1 MLPLTQQIKNRH
13 YLFSLTLALSV
24 IFLMPFMAFASTIT
38 VNTTADEFGTGA
50 SCSLREAIES
60 ANTNTAFGGCATAG
74 AAGMDTVNVP
84 TGIYTLTIM
93 GQGEDLNATGDLD
106 IYADTAGI
114 ILNGTGVV
122 SSDVVIDANSIDRVI
137 HGLVALNLNN
147 LTIKGG
153 YEAYGGGAYFTLAAS
168 VTRTTFSGNTSGN
181 VSGGAYFDST
191 ASVMETT
198 FSDNTAVNDGGGAIF
213 NSTASMTGTTFRGNS
228 TTSGSGSGGATF
240 NSTASVMETTFMSNT
255 ATSGSG
261 GAYFTLAT
269 SVIDSAFMSNTT
281 TIGNGGG
288 AYFGDTASVM
298 GTTFNGNTASSGG
311 GATFNSTTSMTGT
324 TFNGNMA
331 SSNGGGAAFWS
342 TTSVMGATFN
352 GNTGSS
358 GGGAMFGG
366 TASVTGTT
374 FSGNTASSG
383 GGAYFVDA
391 ASVTGTTFNGNTA
404 TFGGGGAYFDAAPA
418 NRLVVNVLFSRN
430 QATFYGAA
438 IYVSDASPLEIIHTT
453 IASPTVPTGAPE
465 AVYVTGGTVYLTNT
479 IIASHTTGIQQAA
492 GTVAQ
497 NYNLFFGNGANT
509 GGTVTSGGNSLTG
522 QDPLFTAPMSDDYHL
537 LSGSPASGMGIP
549 LGILTD
555 YDGDARSAT
564 APALGYDEMGG
575 MPIISIANVTTLEN
589 NGSLLFTV
597 TLSAVSLNPVT
608 VTYQT
613 VDGTATTSDSDYT
626 AIGATQLFMPAGSL
640 SQTITVTVTPDTKY
654 ETDETLVISLTNP
667 LSATLAIS
675 QATGTIQNDDTA
687 PTISIV
693 GGSALENNGSLL
705 FTVTL
710 NVASALPVTVTY
722 QTADGTATTADSDY
736 TGIGATQ
743 LFMPAGSL
751 FQTITVTGDTQFETD
766 ETMLINLT
774 SPMSATL
781 AVTQA
786 IGTIQNDDTAPTI
799 SMANSTELENNGSLL
814 FTVTLST
821 ISGAPVTVTYQTADG
836 TATMADNDYTA
847 IGATLLLIPAG
858 NLSATFNVTLIGDIN
873 FEADETMLV
882 NLTSPVNATLAV
894 TQATGTIQN
903 DDTVPT
909 ISIADGTGLENNESL
924 LFTVT
929 LSAMSSFPIT
939 VTYQTADGTATT
951 ADNDYTAIGATQL
964 VIPVGSSAA
973 TFNVTLIGDINFEAD
988 ETMLV
993 NLTSPVSA
1001 TMLDNQAI
1009 GTIQNDDFA
1018 PTPTPTN
1025 TPMPTATPMATATS
1039 MPTPTSTPVFSA
1051 SQNITYTY
1059 AITAADAENN
1069 LLTFSAPTLPNWLTF
1084 IDNGNGTALL
1094 SGSPTLSNGG
1104 TIGNHSVILQVSD
1117 TVSTTQQAFVI
1128 AVVSP
1133 TLLSGR
1139 AGLVKSEKIYLP
1151 ILLHD

>member
-1 MLPLTQQIKNRH
+1 
-13 YLFSLTLALSV
+13 
-24 IFLMPFMAFASTIT
+24 
-38 VNTTADEFGTGA
+38 
-50 SCSLREAIES
+50 
-60 ANTNTAFGGCATAG
+60 
-74 AAGMDTVNVP
+74 
-84 TGIYTLTIM
+84 
-93 GQGEDLNATGDLD
+93 
-106 IYADTAGI
+106 
-114 ILNGTGVV
+114 
-122 SSDVVIDANSIDRVI
+122 
-137 HGLVALNLNN
+137 
-147 LTIKGG
+147 
-153 YEAYGGGAYFTLAAS
+153 
-168 VTRTTFSGNTSGN
+168 
-181 VSGGAYFDST
+181 
-191 ASVMETT
+191 
-198 FSDNTAVNDGGGAIF
+198 
-213 NSTASMTGTTFRGNS
+213 
-228 TTSGSGSGGATF
+228 
-240 NSTASVMETTFMSNT
+240 
-255 ATSGSG
+255 
-261 GAYFTLAT
+261 
-269 SVIDSAFMSNTT
+269 
-281 TIGNGGG
+281 
-288 AYFGDTASVM
+288 
-298 GTTFNGNTASSGG
+298 
-311 GATFNSTTSMTGT
+311 
-324 TFNGNMA
+324 
-331 SSNGGGAAFWS
+331 
-342 TTSVMGATFN
+342 
-352 GNTGSS
+352 
-358 GGGAMFGG
+358 
-366 TASVTGTT
+366 
-374 FSGNTASSG
+374 
-383 GGAYFVDA
+383 
-391 ASVTGTTFNGNTA
+391 
-404 TFGGGGAYFDAAPA
+404 
-418 NRLVVNVLFSRN
+418 
-430 QATFYGAA
+430 
-438 IYVSDASPLEIIHTT
+438 
-453 IASPTVPTGAPE
+453 
-465 AVYVTGGTVYLTNT
+465 
-479 IIASHTTGIQQAA
+479 
-492 GTVAQ
+492 
-497 NYNLFFGNGANT
+497 
-509 GGTVTSGGNSLTG
+509 
-522 QDPLFTAPMSDDYHL
+522 MSDDYHL
-537 LSGSPASGMGIP
+537 LTGSPASGMGIP

-640 SQTITVTVTPDTKY
+640 YQTITVTVTPDTKY

-687 PTISIV
+687 PTISMV
-693 GGSALENNGSLL
+693 GGSELENNGSLL

-710 NVASALPVTVTY
+710 NAASALPVTVTY
-722 QTADGTATTADSDY
+722 QTVDGTATTADSDY

-751 FQTITVTGDTQFETD
+751 FQTITVTVTGDTQFETD

-847 IGATLLLIPAG
+847 IGATPLPIPAG
-858 NLSATFNVTLIGDIN
+858 NLS
-873 FEADETMLV
+873 
-882 NLTSPVNATLAV
+882 
-894 TQATGTIQN
+894 
-903 DDTVPT
+903 
-909 ISIADGTGLENNESL
+909 
-924 LFTVT
+924 
-929 LSAMSSFPIT
+929 
-939 VTYQTADGTATT
+939 
-951 ADNDYTAIGATQL
+951 
-964 VIPVGSSAA
+964 A